1 MTLVQQD
8 AVKLLEKLGE
18 GEFGC
23 VFRGLWHRQGGSVLD
38 VAVKLARDGTCE
50 VDRTKLLQEAAIM
63 AQFSHK
69 NVVTLLG
76 VVRNTANVSGSRT

>member
-23 VFRGLWHRQGGSVLD
+23 VFRGLWHGQGGSVLD
-38 VAVKLARDGTCE
+38 VAVKLARDGTRE

-76 VVRNTANVSGSRT
+76 VVRNTANVSDSRT